1 LTTRTLG
8 ARGSRSDASANA
20 SFATNPAK
28 ETGFRLFD
36 DFNVRV
42 PRANTEVLQGAFRG
56 LFN

>member
-1 LTTRTLG
+1 LTTRSLG
-8 ARGSRSDASANA
+8 AGGRRPDTGAHP
-20 SFATNPAK
+20 SFAANSAK

-42 PRANTEVLQGAFRG
+42 PRTNTEVLQGAFRG

>member
-1 LTTRTLG
+1 LTTRSLG
-8 ARGSRSDASANA
+8 AGGSRPDAGANP
-20 SFATNPAK
+20 SFAANPAE

-42 PRANTEVLQGAFRG
+42 SRANTEVLQGAFRG